1 MEFEYQPRRI
11 DELLQDVREGRV
23 ALPEFQRGFVWKP
36 KDVADLLRTI
46 ARRWPAGSF
55 LLLENAAA
63 ELPFRPIARAPAAAQ
78 PQWLLLDGQQRMTS
92 IYQALTNNADE
103 VYFIDAGKLRE
114 DADFDD
120 DHLKYLK
127 KEKFAKEYPSIQAQ
141 AEARITSV
149 TVLKDEAVFFEWLD
163 HIPREERSHYLQLRR
178 EHLPGFIHYEIPMIR
193 LTRDVPL
200 AAVAKVFETLNR
212 TGLKLGTF
220 DLMVAKLYPHN
231 FKLREEWAEVE
242 TSFPVFKQFGVSG
255 VDLLKLIALREYL
268 RQSAGDGPVRV
279 KGIREG
285 DVLQLSPSVVIAE
298 WYAAIDG
305 LQKALDFLRDHCGV
319 VREILIPSH
328 TMLLPLADALLHDA
342 ARKPDA
348 PRRLATWFWA
358 SSFLQTYAQGANTQA
373 VADARA
379 LRAWHADS
387 RAVPAVVSNFSTRM
401 DDSALL
407 DSRRRNEI
415 LVAAIACL
423 LISRDARDWKLNQ
436 RLKDVPD
443 DVEIHHVFPDHFVE
457 SREWG
462 DPPQK
467 EDPHRVVNLTPLSG
481 STNAALRNDAPST
494 VLRSRDIQRST
505 LDSHKVPLD
514 AFERDDYRTFSEK
527 RQALLLDLMREVVQA

>member
-1 MEFEYQPRRI
+1 
-11 DELLQDVREGRV
+11 
-23 ALPEFQRGFVWKP
+23 
-36 KDVADLLRTI
+36 
-46 ARRWPAGSF
+46 
-55 LLLENAAA
+55 
-63 ELPFRPIARAPAAAQ
+63 
-78 PQWLLLDGQQRMTS
+78 MTS

-103 VYFIDAGKLRE
+103 VYFIELGKVRD

-120 DHLKYLK
+120 DHLKFLK
-127 KEKFAKEYPSIQAQ
+127 KEKFSREYPSIQAQ
-141 AEARITSV
+141 AEAKIASV
-149 TVLKDEAVFFEWLD
+149 TVLKDESAFFEWLD
-163 HIPREERSHYLQLRR
+163 HIPKDERADYLQVRR
-178 EHLPGFIHYEIPMIR
+178 DRLPGFIHYEIPLIR
-193 LTRDVPL
+193 LTREVPL

-231 FKLREEWAEVE
+231 FKLREEWEQVE

-268 RQSAGDGPVRV
+268 RQSASDDPVRV

-285 DVLQLSPSVVIAE
+285 DVLQLAPSVVKEE

-305 LQKALDFLRDHCGV
+305 LQKAIDFLRDHCGV
-319 VREILIPSH
+319 VREILVPSH

-348 PRRLATWFWA
+348 PRRLAAWFWA

-379 LRAWHADS
+379 LRAWHADP
-387 RAVPAVVSNFSTRM
+387 RAVPAFISNFAARV
-401 DDSALL
+401 DESALL
-407 DSRRRNEI
+407 DSRRRNEM
-415 LVAAIACL
+415 LVAGIACL

-443 DVEIHHVFPDHFVE
+443 DVEIHHIFPDQFVE
-457 SREWG
+457 VREWG

-481 STNAALRNDAPST
+481 GTNAALRNDAPST
-494 VLRSRDIQRST
+494 VLKSRDIQRSAIE
-505 LDSHKVPLD
+505 SHRVPLD
-514 AFERDDYRTFSEK
+514 AFDRDDYPAFIEK
-527 RQALLLDLMREVVQA
+527 RQTLLLELMREVVQP